1 MAGVADAEA
10 WTESTEMA
18 NGRSI
23 ALSTLTEDPRVS
35 LLFMRLP
42 DGGYPAG
49 EGTAPQFESLM
60 KLWNQGNGGSPAWPE
75 ITTVVGA
82 TPAATYASQGLVDTL
97 AEVIGSYE
105 PRWIATQNYTGVFPV
120 GSEEPV
126 DHPDHVA
133 TAKFV
138 REAQQAYL
146 GFHQLIGYEDYET
159 EKEAANVSGEL
170 LEGKEKAFAAYEEHD
185 MSCDKGESC
194 EELYDDWLARQYR
207 DASETRGVVANAG
220 YAQTVDSEEGVSL
233 DGSLSSAE
241 EGLEPLA
248 YEWRQVAGPAVAL
261 GGAETDEP
269 SFAAPPAE
277 ASLAF
282 SLTVSSGAQVSAPD
296 VVSVEV
302 EGPDPTPSA
311 AAGAAQTVES
321 KALVTLHGSG
331 VNPYLQPLGYEWRQV
346 AGPAVA
352 LSGADTPTPSFVAP
366 SGPAS
371 LEFSLEVSNAA
382 GGSAPALT
390 TVTVLP
396 EDSADHPG
404 ADPPATGR
412 SPASDGPPA
421 SGAHGPVP
429 KLSRRRVGLRVPRRG
444 RVRKVVSV
452 RGEAVRVW
460 CTGRLPRGARRR
472 VAGGRRVLIEATPAV
487 RSSGRYR
494 LWVHA
499 LTDGRVVTR
508 TLVVRLLRSRSH

>member
-82 TPAATYASQGLVDTL
+82 TPAATYTYQGLVDTL

-159 EKEAANVSGEL
+159 EKEAANVSGKL

-302 EGPDPTPSA
+302 EGPRPDPERGGRR
-311 AAGAAQTVES
+311 GADGRVES
-321 KALVTLHGSG
+321 PGHAARVGRQSLPTAAWLRMAPGRRAGGCFERCGYADAVLRRAERAGLARILARG
-331 VNPYLQPLGYEWRQV
+331 LQRRWRKRSRADDGHRPAGRLGRPPRG
-346 AGPAVA
+346 GPAGHWAVSSVRRS
-352 LSGADTPTPSFVAP
+352 SG
-366 SGPAS
+366 
-371 LEFSLEVSNAA
+371 E
-382 GGSAPALT
+382 
-390 TVTVLP
+390 
-396 EDSADHPG
+396 
-404 ADPPATGR
+404 
-412 SPASDGPPA
+412 
-421 SGAHGPVP
+421 
-429 KLSRRRVGLRVPRRG
+429 RRG
-444 RVRKVVSV
+444 RHGSRSCRAVGSVSV
-452 RGEAVRVW
+452 F
-460 CTGRLPRGARRR
+460 RGAAGSGRWSRSAARRFVSGAPAGCHGER
-472 VAGGRRVLIEATPAV
+472 VAVSPGGGEC
-487 RSSGRYR
+487 
-494 LWVHA
+494 
-499 LTDGRVVTR
+499 
-508 TLVVRLLRSRSH
+508 